1 MYPKNLSFG
10 WYLWKIIKYGKKIGE
25 KNDEPIFC
33 DSSLL
38 YPKIVFREPI
48 PLLLYYVSF
57 DGWRN
62 FLRKVIKNSTHNTFI
77 FFGIICYFVI
87 DWLIFSKLDFHIL
100 LQFFLKNLV
109 KREFSFFQKMQ
120 RRESCLL
127 SEDIYILYSGIPV
140 LSGSSRSTFHTEL
153 ELQGGILLPGY
164 ILFWIMHPSTT

>member
-1 MYPKNLSFG
+1 LEENERKLAKNEEPFFCGSF
-10 WYLWKIIKYGKKIGE
+10 LV
-25 KNDEPIFC
+25 
-33 DSSLL
+33 

-48 PLLLYYVSF
+48 QLLLYYVSF

-62 FLRKVIKNSTHNTFI
+62 FLRKVIKNSTHNNFNFFSYMICFLVISWFMYI
-77 FFGIICYFVI
+77 FFVSKIK
-87 DWLIFSKLDFHIL
+87 FSCTIAN
-100 LQFFLKNLV
+100 FFLKKRV

-164 ILFWIMHPSTT
+164 ILFWIMHPIT